1 MESEQEYKITI
12 KPFSNDKLIHVYKS
26 NPEYGYVVLESDESF
41 FCPTLL
47 RDINLKSSDVKSFK
61 FPKRQA
67 LLRGK
72 TETLKK
78 FVKASHGKTLP
89 GRIVITEYLEDEIPE
104 DVKSENLRDDV
115 PFEEAIKPYLLL
127 FKNKNNSIENRIRDR
142 FKEKLNDEFLTK
154 NGKRIL
160 RFFKYHAKEETKDIL
175 IKGFDIK
182 FDTLKIKFTGVEDSG
197 QQNSEDIFDDLQN
210 KERKAVKRENA
221 VMLPLVALLVLGA
234 IVALI
239 MLPSLFTAVSLIVGS
254 IIIFYFAGA
263 FYEAIFSKQS
273 EFDLLKTILVG
284 IVVIIILGIFLFI
297 GELTKTP
304 YDPEMWRHP

>member
-1 MESEQEYKITI
+1 MESEQKYKITL
-12 KPFSNDKLIHVYKS
+12 KPFSGGRFIHVYES
-26 NPEYGYVVLESDESF
+26 YPEFGYVVLESDEPF

-67 LLRGK
+67 LLKGK

-127 FKNKNNSIENRIRDR
+127 VNNKNDSIENKIRDR
-142 FKEKLNDEFLTK
+142 FKEKSNDEFLTK

-160 RFFKYHAKEETKDIL
+160 RFFKYYIKEDTEDIF

-197 QQNSEDIFDDLQN
+197 QKKSEDIFDDLQN

-239 MLPSLFTAVSLIVGS
+239 MMPSFATTLG
-254 IIIFYFAGA
+254 IIFGALIMFFFAGWI
-263 FYEAIFSKQS
+263 YQMIFQGEM
-273 EFDLLKTILVG
+273 EFSMLRSIVSGVVVILV
-284 IVVIIILGIFLFI
+284 IALIMFI
-297 GELTKTP
+297 MELTKTP
-304 YDPEMWRHP
+304 NDPEMWRHP